1 MSHIYD
7 FLSEES
13 AANIFK
19 TFSDEYR
26 IKILHLLQKKE
37 QCANDLL
44 EKLPI
49 SQPTLAHHLKLL
61 VSSKVLNSRRSGK
74 KVIYSIND
82 KEIHRISGYLE
93 NLSTNT
99 KKKNKTMPL

>member
-7 FLSEES
+7 FLSDEN
-13 AANIFK
+13 AATIFK

-26 IKILHLLQKKE
+26 IKILHFLQKKE

-61 VSSKVLNSRRSGK
+61 VSSNVLNSRRSGK

-82 KEIHRISGYLE
+82 KELHRIAGYLE
-93 NLSTNT
+93 NLSAT